1 MHLKST
7 IFCLHFLKHVVGKES
22 FFEELAKVQ
31 KNEMEKREKDK
42 RENIKQELVLAAA
55 KKAEEEAKKR

>member
-1 MHLKST
+1 MISLT
-7 IFCLHFLKHVVGKES
+7 LLHFYFSGKES

-31 KNEMEKREKDK
+31 KIEMEKREKDRK
-42 RENIKQELVLAAA
+42 ENVKQELVQAAA